1 LANATLSTDAV
12 ALGQLSNYYLNTV
25 PLNSITLASAN
36 LSLNSKKIINLSN
49 GTLSTDAVA
58 YG

>member
-1 LANATLSTDAV
+1 MANATLSTDAV